1 MASMRQTISLGVDDL
16 AATRFAVSPLAETV
30 FALQLLRMGDADPV
44 NRPWLGWARYDL
56 SSRPLSLPL
65 LWPLLR
71 DGRRA
76 RPEFLTPA
84 PAGPAPSFAAEAER
98 MRATPPGQVRESL
111 ERVYGW
117 RDRDRWPDSARELAA
132 RPRQTLALIAGEL
145 TVAHARLVAP
155 HWDRMRPVLDADIAY
170 RGGKLAR
177 GGTAALFAGLHPG
190 VRWTAGEITVTR
202 NRCGPR
208 EFAVTPG
215 PVSGLVLLP
224 SVLIWPGTTVKGY
237 SSSQTTL
244 RYPARGTAAVW
255 EHSLLPV
262 ADHQALRD
270 LLGAPRARLLAVL
283 RSPASTTS
291 LARSLNVSP
300 SAISQHLAV
309 LGRGGLVHRT
319 RSGREVLYQASDLG
333 LALLEGPAAAS
344 TRRTTA
350 GLPRPRR
357 GRR

>member
-30 FALQLLRMGDADPV
+30 FALQLLRTGDAGPV
-44 NRPWLGWARYDL
+44 NLPWLRWARHDL

-65 LWPLLR
+65 VWPLLR

-84 PAGPAPSFAAEAER
+84 PAGRAPSFDEEAER
-98 MRATPPGQVRESL
+98 MRATPPGQVRASL

-117 RDRDRWPDSARELAA
+117 RDCDPWPDSARELAA
-132 RPRQTLALIAGEL
+132 RPQQTLALIAGEL
-145 TVAHARLVAP
+145 TAGHARLIAP

-170 RGGKLAR
+170 RGEVLAR

-190 VRWTAGEITVTR
+190 VRWAAGEITVIR
-202 NRCGPR
+202 NRRGPR
-208 EFAVTPG
+208 ESAVTPG
-215 PVSGLVLLP
+215 PAGGLVLLP

-237 SSSQTTL
+237 SSSQTAL

-255 EHSLLPV
+255 EQSLLPA

-270 LLGAPRARLLAVL
+270 LLGAPRARLLAML
-283 RSPASTTS
+283 RCPASTTA

-300 SAISQHLAV
+300 SAISQHIAV
-309 LGRGGLVHRT
+309 LGRCGLVHRT
-319 RSGREVLYQASDLG
+319 RSGREVLYQTSDLG
-333 LALLEGPAAAS
+333 LALLDSPAAAS
-344 TRRTTA
+344 ARRKN
-350 GLPRPRR
+350 PS
-357 GRR
+357 

>member
-30 FALQLLRMGDADPV
+30 FALKLLRTGNAGPV
-44 NRPWLGWARYDL
+44 NLPWLRWARHDL

-84 PAGPAPSFAAEAER
+84 PAGRAPSFDEEAER
-98 MRATPPGQVRESL
+98 MRATPPGHVRASL

-117 RDRDRWPDSARELAA
+117 RDCDPWPDSARELAA
-132 RPRQTLALIAGEL
+132 RPQQTLALIAAEL
-145 TVAHARLVAP
+145 TAGHARLIAP

-170 RGGKLAR
+170 RGGVLAR

-190 VRWTAGEITVTR
+190 VRWAAGEITVIR
-202 NRCGPR
+202 NRRGPR
-208 EFAVTPG
+208 ESAVTPG
-215 PVSGLVLLP
+215 PAGGLVLLP

-255 EHSLLPV
+255 EHSLLP
-262 ADHQALRD
+262 ATDHQALRD
-270 LLGAPRARLLAVL
+270 LLGARRARLLAML
-283 RSPASTTS
+283 RCPASTTA
-291 LARSLNVSP
+291 LARSLDVSP
-300 SAISQHLAV
+300 SAIS
-309 LGRGGLVHRT
+309 
-319 RSGREVLYQASDLG
+319 
-333 LALLEGPAAAS
+333 
-344 TRRTTA
+344 
-350 GLPRPRR
+350 
-357 GRR
+357 